1 MLKVSVV
8 IPTYRSGGGLDRA
21 LASLDRQTMPQSEF
35 EVLLL
40 DDGSPDDTY
49 ERIAA
54 LAATHENY
62 RAFRLEP
69 SGWPSRPRNVGVSE
83 ARGEYVLF
91 MDHDDELYPRS
102 LRAAYRLAREH
113 DADVVN
119 GKEVRTHKPGWG
131 LSVYTGDTVH
141 TGEEAMRA
149 LLPMTPHKLYRRD
162 FLLRHD
168 IRFPEAPRHL
178 WEDLFFNADV
188 VRHQPRVAVLSSTAF
203 YHWRST
209 GANNSS
215 AADGS
220 LMDYGGDPEY
230 WTYLDKLLRHVSTVP
245 AGPARKG
252 LLAQNAAARL
262 VSQLGRRLSEANAE
276 ERAQVVAHV
285 RDALETCVPVEV
297 EAAMAPRARTA
308 IRLFRAGFV
317 EEANAFL
324 RHGEDH
330 AITAQVERVAGGPV
344 ARIEGTV
351 TWRAPED
358 APALLTDDGALG
370 PVRAF
375 SPEVR
380 AALAAV
386 QVSAAAD
393 LENTSATVVLRHRK
407 LRSAWTQPTGTTVR
421 LVPDHDGLG
430 LSLEFTADIDPEAGA
445 VGHRLP
451 AGRYDVY
458 VQVDVDGRQAL
469 RRALIDAQVTVND
482 LGDTVDR
489 VGVTRDSR
497 GRAEVVVGPPVPPA
511 PPTPAPARPARAGLP
526 QRALRR
532 VRRVVSR

>member
-8 IPTYRSGGGLDRA
+8 IPTYRSGNGLDRA
-21 LASLDRQTMPQSEF
+21 VASLDRQALPQSEF

-49 ERIAA
+49 DRIAA
-54 LAATHENY
+54 LAATRENY
-62 RAFRLEP
+62 RAFRLEA

-131 LSVYTGDTVH
+131 LGVYTGDALH
-141 TGEEAMRA
+141 TGGQAVRA

-188 VRHQPRVAVLSSTAF
+188 ARHQPRVAVLGSTAF

-209 GANNSS
+209 GENNSS

-220 LMDYGGDPEY
+220 LMDYGGDPAY
-230 WTYLDKLLRHVSTVP
+230 WAFLDKLLRHVSAVP
-245 AGPARKG
+245 EGPARND
-252 LLAQNAAARL
+252 LLAQNATVRL
-262 VSQLGRRLSEANAE
+262 VSQLGRRLSEANDD
-276 ERAQVVAHV
+276 ERDLIVDHV
-285 RDALETCVPVEV
+285 REALESYVPVEV

-308 IRLFRAGFV
+308 IKLFRAGFV
-317 EEANAFL
+317 DEANAFL

-330 AITAQVERVAGGPV
+330 TVTPQVDRAAGGPV

-358 APALLTDDGALG
+358 APALLADDGTLG
-370 PVRAF
+370 TVRTF

-386 QVSAAAD
+386 QVPPTAD
-393 LENTSATVVLRHRK
+393 LENASATVVLRHRK
-407 LRSAWTQPTGTTVR
+407 LRSAWTQPTRTTLR

-430 LSLEFTADIDPEAGA
+430 LTLEFAAEIDAEAGA
-445 VGHRLP
+445 AGHRLP
-451 AGRYDVY
+451 SGRYDVY

-469 RRALIDAQVTVND
+469 RRAVIGEQSSDS
-482 LGDTVDR
+482 GDTGDR

-497 GRAEVVVGPPVPPA
+497 GRAEVVVRPPA
-511 PPTPAPARPARAGLP
+511 PPAPAPPARAGLP
-526 QRALRR
+526 QRTLRR
-532 VRRVVSR
+532 VRRAVGR

>member
-8 IPTYRSGGGLDRA
+8 IPTYRSGDGLDRA
-21 LASLDRQTMPQSEF
+21 VASLDRQTMPQSEF

-49 ERIAA
+49 DRVAA
-54 LAATHENY
+54 LAATRENY
-62 RAFRLEP
+62 RAFQLEA

-141 TGEEAMRA
+141 PGDQAVRA

-168 IRFPEAPRHL
+168 VRFPEAPRHL

-188 VRHQPRVAVLSSTAF
+188 ARHQPRVAILSSTAF

-209 GANNSS
+209 GENNSS

-220 LMDYGGDPEY
+220 LMDYGGDPAY
-230 WTYLDKLLRHVSTVP
+230 WTFLDKLLRHVSAVP
-245 AGPARKG
+245 AAPVRHD

-262 VSQLGRRLSEANAE
+262 VSQLGRRLSEASEE
-276 ERAQVVAHV
+276 ERSEIVDHV
-285 RDALETCVPVEV
+285 RDALESYVPVEV
-297 EAAMAPRARTA
+297 EDAMAPRARTA
-308 IRLFRAGFV
+308 LRLFRAGFV

-330 AITAQVERVAGGPV
+330 TITTQVDRSAGGAV

-351 TWRAPED
+351 TWLAPED
-358 APALLTDDGALG
+358 APALLTDGGALG
-370 PVRAF
+370 PVRTF
-375 SPEVR
+375 SPGVR
-380 AALAAV
+380 SALAAV
-386 QVSAAAD
+386 EVPPTAD
-393 LENTSATVVLRHRK
+393 LENTSVTVVLRHRK
-407 LRSAWTQPTGTTVR
+407 LRSAWTQPTRTTVR
-421 LVPDHDGLG
+421 LVPDGDGLG
-430 LSLEFTADIDPEAGA
+430 LTLEFTAAIDAEAGA

-451 AGRYDVY
+451 SGRYDVY
-458 VQVDVDGRQAL
+458 VQVDVDGRHAL
-469 RRALIDAQVTVND
+469 RRALIGEQVTVT
-482 LGDTVDR
+482 DTGDR
-489 VGVTRDSR
+489 VGITRDSR
-497 GRAEVVVGPPVPPA
+497 GHAEVVVRPPVPPA
-511 PPTPAPARPARAGLP
+511 PAPLARAGLP
-526 QRALRR
+526 RRVLRR
-532 VRRVVSR
+532 VRRAVSR